1 MREIFCT
8 LALLLGAYRFD
19 LYKGEKGDRVKFT
32 VYSERDYSEA
42 VAAGKILAE
51 STNFARDLVNTAP
64 SDMTPI
70 LLAQK
75 AAAQAELCGVSYEIL
90 GEREIEEL
98 LASYGDDGKEPNPMA
113 KGMSWMK
120 TNVRLVMNESDATI
134 AGLMTDGCNMGVKS
148 LGKYLNQYAAADEE
162 AKDITRRLMA
172 LEEQLAEDVRRF
184 L

>member
-1 MREIFCT
+1 MIEEDTIKLLRECN
-8 LALLLGAYRFD
+8 
-19 LYKGEKGDRVKFT
+19 
-32 VYSERDYSEA
+32 
-42 VAAGKILAE
+42 AGIK
-51 STNFARDLVNTAP
+51 
-64 SDMTPI
+64 M
-70 LLAQK
+70 
-75 AAAQAELCGVSYEIL
+75 GVSSIDEVLPKVKSQELRGSLEKSRQAHGKL
-90 GEREIEEL
+90 GDETHAM
-98 LASYGDDGKEPNPMA
+98 LARYGDEGKEPSPVA